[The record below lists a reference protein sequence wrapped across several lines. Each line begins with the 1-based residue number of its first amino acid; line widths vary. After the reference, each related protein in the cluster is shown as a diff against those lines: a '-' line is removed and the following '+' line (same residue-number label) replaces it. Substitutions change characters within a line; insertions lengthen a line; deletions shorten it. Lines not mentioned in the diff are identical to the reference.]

1 MSLSVLK
8 MVMKYPCTSV
18 TGTPLIR
25 KIMISIYLKN
35 KYRAVAV
42 LITVVALVLPQLSL
56 AQGSITL
63 SVSPTLFD
71 MTASPT
77 QDWSSNVRVIN
88 ANEAPLK
95 IYTDVVNFR
104 PDGEGGRGS
113 MSPVLDDER
122 NGSTL
127 AEWITVTDTEQLIP
141 AEQTVAIPFTIDV
154 PEDAAPGGHYAAIL
168 IGTRSFDATQ
178 GTAQVETAQV
188 VTALVFLRVAGDIQ
202 ETGQIRDFTTSRL
215 VSEVPAMDF
224 SIRFENTGNVHLQPQ
239 GNITIT
245 NMWGRERGILPINQN
260 SQFGN
265 VLPESIRKYNFSWS
279 GDWSFADIGRYKAV
293 ATLAYGEQTKRFTDS
308 TTMFWVIPWRA
319 LLLVL
324 AIVVGL
330 VWFVVWGIRLYIRRM
345 LQLAGVT
352 PELRRDNR
360 NKLHPSSVSI
370 TAPLEEGILDLRSGL
385 RTGNGSLLQ
394 RLFVLAK
401 SYKVFLVI
409 CGALVIFIALFIW
422 YLVLALSTERGYE
435 ASYEQNGAMVPVVQ
449 TETTSTDDTSL
460 PVAGNTL
467 PVITLVNRSGVA
479 SADDNVAQQLR
490 QQGYDVV
497 IDNNGRSVQEGRTVI
512 VYDPALADQIVRL
525 QSQLA
530 GSLLSSYEVENQAEP
545 LVTIYI
551 GTDQASN

>member
-1 MSLSVLK
+1 
-8 MVMKYPCTSV
+8 
-18 TGTPLIR
+18 
-25 KIMISIYLKN
+25 
-35 KYRAVAV
+35 
-42 LITVVALVLPQLSL
+42 
-56 AQGSITL
+56 
-63 SVSPTLFD
+63 
-71 MTASPT
+71 
-77 QDWSSNVRVIN
+77 
-88 ANEAPLK
+88 
-95 IYTDVVNFR
+95 
-104 PDGEGGRGS
+104 
-113 MSPVLDDER
+113 
-122 NGSTL
+122 
-127 AEWITVTDTEQLIP
+127 
-141 AEQTVAIPFTIDV
+141 
-154 PEDAAPGGHYAAIL
+154 
-168 IGTRSFDATQ
+168 
-178 GTAQVETAQV
+178 
-188 VTALVFLRVAGDIQ
+188 
-202 ETGQIRDFTTSRL
+202 
-215 VSEVPAMDF
+215 
-224 SIRFENTGNVHLQPQ
+224 
-239 GNITIT
+239 
-245 NMWGRERGILPINQN
+245 
-260 SQFGN
+260 
-265 VLPESIRKYNFSWS
+265 
-279 GDWSFADIGRYKAV
+279 
-293 ATLAYGEQTKRFTDS
+293 
-308 TTMFWVIPWRA
+308 MFWVIPWRA

>member
-1 MSLSVLK
+1 MLL
-8 MVMKYPCTSV
+8 T
-18 TGTPLIR
+18 L
-25 KIMISIYLKN
+25 KIMISIFPN
-35 KYRAVAV
+35 R
-42 LITVVALVLPQLSL
+42 ITRLPVIALALVLFVPTMTL
-56 AQGSITL
+56 AQESISL

-409 CGALVIFIALFIW
+409 CGALVIFIALFIC

>member
-1 MSLSVLK
+1 MSA
-8 MVMKYPCTSV
+8 
-18 TGTPLIR
+18 TGMLLTL
-25 KIMISIYLKN
+25 KIMISIFPN
-35 KYRAVAV
+35 R
-42 LITVVALVLPQLSL
+42 ITRLPVIALALVLFVPTMTL
-56 AQGSITL
+56 AQESISL

-293 ATLAYGEQTKRFTDS
+293 ATLAYREQTKRFTDS

>member
-1 MSLSVLK
+1 MSA
-8 MVMKYPCTSV
+8 
-18 TGTPLIR
+18 TGMLLTL
-25 KIMISIYLKN
+25 KIMISIFPN
-35 KYRAVAV
+35 R
-42 LITVVALVLPQLSL
+42 ITRLPVIALALVLFVPTMTL
-56 AQGSITL
+56 AQESISL